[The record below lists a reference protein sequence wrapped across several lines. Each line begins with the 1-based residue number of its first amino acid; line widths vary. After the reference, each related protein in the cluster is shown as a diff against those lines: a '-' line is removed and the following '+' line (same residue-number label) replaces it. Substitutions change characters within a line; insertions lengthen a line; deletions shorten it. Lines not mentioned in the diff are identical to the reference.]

1 MDSTA
6 PHTSTTDE
14 PIDGSD
20 PGELRRRADQ
30 LVRLAHQIERSPVM
44 TLADDACDSAWHS
57 RRARLCSAMLERNVH
72 QLHRAADDLRMTAFR
87 LKARADELETGVG
100 SAA

>member
-14 PIDGSD
+14 PIEGAD
-20 PGELRRRADQ
+20 PTELRRRADQ
-30 LVRLAHQIERSPVM
+30 LVRLANQIERSPVM
-44 TLADDACDSAWHS
+44 TLADQVWESTWHS
-57 RRARLCSAMLERNVH
+57 RRAQLCSAMLERNVH
-72 QLHRAADDLRMTAFR
+72 QLHRAADDLRMTGFR
-87 LKARADELETGVG
+87 LKARADELESTVG

>member
-14 PIDGSD
+14 PIDGPD
-20 PGELRRRADQ
+20 PSELRRRADR
-30 LVRLAHQIERSPVM
+30 LVRLANQIERSPVM
-44 TLADDACDSAWHS
+44 TLPDRAHESTWHTS
-57 RRARLCSAMLERNVH
+57 RARLCSAMLERNVH
-72 QLHRAADDLRMTAFR
+72 QLHCAADDLRMTAFR
-87 LKARADELETGVG
+87 IRSRADELESTVG